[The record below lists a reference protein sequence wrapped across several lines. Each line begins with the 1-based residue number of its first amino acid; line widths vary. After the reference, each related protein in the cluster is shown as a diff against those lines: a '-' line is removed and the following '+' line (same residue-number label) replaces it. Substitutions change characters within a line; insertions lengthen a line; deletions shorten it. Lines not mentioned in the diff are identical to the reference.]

1 MFDLFRS
8 REKSVRLLLGVLLV
22 AVAASMLIYLIPGG
36 VGDSGASGQNTLAA
50 VGSDKITTADL
61 QREIQRLT
69 RGQNL
74 PKGVLAMYIPTMV
87 TQLIEQ
93 RAMTYKAREMG
104 LTISDQELGDAIQ
117 AAFAAQMGGKFD
129 MTAYQGFLA
138 QQGMT
143 VTDFEK
149 QQRDAMLGGQLET
162 LERQS
167 IVIPDAD
174 VKAEYQRKNEKVGLE
189 YIKFDGKDFL
199 SKVNR
204 DPAAVKAYFDKNRGE
219 FRIPEK
225 RDIQLVV
232 GETADFVQSAQVSA
246 DQLRKDYQD
255 SIDSYR
261 TPERVNV
268 RHILIKTQGKPKE
281 QAPQLKAKAEDL
293 LKQIKA
299 GGNFAEL
306 AKKNSEDP
314 GSAVKG
320 GELGWIVRG
329 QTVPAFEQA
338 AFSLK
343 PGETSGVVETEYGYH
358 ILQVEQKQEAHT
370 QSFEEAQPQL
380 LMEAKKEIAAENL
393 KKAMDAAHAE
403 ILKTPA
409 QAEAIAKKYGLR
421 FFKADGVANTTAL
434 PEVNTQAELTTAI
447 FGAPKGGTTDVVN
460 MDAQGKAAFAS
471 VTGVTPARNSDFTEA
486 QKDVLE
492 KYTAAESARLSEQ
505 AAKAALDRARKG
517 ESLEA
522 LAKEYGVKVQTAA
535 PFTVDGAAEGIG
547 PATQLA
553 AAFDANVGGVIGP
566 VAAQGGNFICK
577 VTQKIPA
584 DMNQFASGKSA
595 IVQSLEQQRV
605 QVQDPLFKDSIV
617 TELKRR
623 GKIKINNDTI
633 SKIITSYQS

>member
-8 REKSVRLLLGVLLV
+8 REKSVRILLGVMLLLV
-22 AVAASMLIYLIPGG
+22 AGSMLIYSIPGG
-36 VGDSGASGQNTLAA
+36 TGDTSTSGQNTLAA
-50 VGSDKITTADL
+50 VGSDKITTVDL

-74 PKGVLAMYIPTMV
+74 PKGILAMYIPTMV

-93 RAMTYKAREMG
+93 KAMSYKARELG
-104 LTISDQELGDAIQ
+104 LTISDQELGDSIQ

-129 MTAYQGFLA
+129 MTVYQGFLA
-138 QQGMT
+138 QQGMS

-167 IVIPDAD
+167 IVISDAD
-174 VKAEYQRKNEKVGLE
+174 VKAEYQRKNQKVGLD
-189 YIKFDGKDFL
+189 YLKFDGKDFA

-219 FRIPEK
+219 FRVPEK
-225 RDIQLVV
+225 RDVELVV
-232 GETADFVQSAQVSA
+232 GESADFVQSAQVSP

-261 TPERVNV
+261 TPERANV

-329 QTVPAFEQA
+329 QTVPPFEKA

-343 PGETSGVVETEYGYH
+343 AGETSGVVETEYGYH
-358 ILQVEQKQEAHT
+358 ILQVEEQQAAHT

-380 LMEAKKEIAAENL
+380 LMQAKKDVAAENL

-409 QAEAIAKKYGLR
+409 QAEAIGKKYGLR
-421 FFKADGVANTTAL
+421 FFNVAGATNTTAL
-434 PEVNTQAELTTAI
+434 PEVNTQAEVITAI

-460 MDAQGKAAFAS
+460 MDTQGKAAFAEIMN
-471 VTGVTPARNSDFTEA
+471 VTAGRNSEFAEA
-486 QKDVLE
+486 QADVLQ
-492 KYTAAESARLSEQ
+492 KYTTAEAARLAEQ
-505 AAKAALDRARKG
+505 AAKIALERARKG

-522 LAKEYGVKVQTAA
+522 LAKEYGLKVQNAA

-553 AAFDANVGGVIGP
+553 AAFDSNVGGVIGP
-566 VAAQGGNFICK
+566 VSAQGGSFVCK
-577 VTQKIPA
+577 VSQKMPA
-584 DMNQFASGKSA
+584 DMSQFAAGKSA

-605 QVQDPLFKDSIV
+605 QVQDPLFRDSIV

-623 GKIKINNDTI
+623 GKIKINNDMI
-633 SKIITSYQS
+633 SKIITSYES

>member
-8 REKSVRLLLGVLLV
+8 REKSVRLLLGVLLL

-74 PKGVLAMYIPTMV
+74 PKGILAMYIPTMV

-93 RAMTYKAREMG
+93 KAMAYKAREMG
-104 LTISDQELGDAIQ
+104 LTISDQELGDTIQ

-129 MTAYQGFLA
+129 MTTYQGFLA

-167 IVIPDAD
+167 IVIPEAD
-174 VKAEYQRKNEKVGLE
+174 VKAEYQRKNQKVGLE
-189 YIKFDGKDFL
+189 YIKFDGKDFV

-204 DPAAVKAYFDKNRGE
+204 DPAAAKAYFDKNRGE
-219 FRIPEK
+219 FRVPEK

-232 GETADFVQSAQVSA
+232 GETADFVQSAQVPTN
-246 DQLRKDYQD
+246 QLRKDYQD

-281 QAPQLKAKAEDL
+281 QAPQLKLKAEDL

-358 ILQVEQKQEAHT
+358 ILQVEEKQEAHT

-421 FFKADGVANTTAL
+421 FFKADGVTNTTAL

-460 MDAQGKAAFAS
+460 MDAQGKSAFAS
-471 VTGVTPARNSDFTEA
+471 VTNVTPASNSDFTEA
-486 QKDVLE
+486 QKDVLQ
-492 KYTAAESARLSEQ
+492 KYTTAEAARLSEQ
-505 AAKAALDRARKG
+505 AAKTALERARKG

-535 PFTVDGAAEGIG
+535 PFAVDGAAEGIG

-617 TELKRR
+617 MELKRR

>member
-8 REKSVRLLLGVLLV
+8 REKSVRLLLGVLLL

-74 PKGVLAMYIPTMV
+74 PKGILAMYIPTMV

-93 RAMTYKAREMG
+93 KAMAYKAREMG
-104 LTISDQELGDAIQ
+104 LTISDQELGDTIQ

-129 MTAYQGFLA
+129 MTTYQGFLA

-167 IVIPDAD
+167 IVLPEAD
-174 VKAEYQRKNEKVGLE
+174 VKAEYQRKNQKVGLE
-189 YIKFDGKDFL
+189 YIKFDGKDFV

-232 GETADFVQSAQVSA
+232 GETADFVQNAQVSN

-281 QAPQLKAKAEDL
+281 QAPQLKLKAEDL

-320 GELGWIVRG
+320 GELGWVVKG

-358 ILQVEQKQEAHT
+358 ILQVEEKQAAHT

-380 LMEAKKEIAAENL
+380 LMAAKKEIAAENL

-421 FFKADGVANTTAL
+421 FFKAEGVTNTTAL

-460 MDAQGKAAFAS
+460 MDAQGKSAFAS
-471 VTGVTPARNSDFTEA
+471 VTNVTPARNSDFTEA
-486 QKDVLE
+486 QNEVLQ
-492 KYTAAESARLSEQ
+492 KYTTAEAARLSEQ
-505 AAKAALDRARKG
+505 AAKTALERARKG

-605 QVQDPLFKDSIV
+605 QVQDPLFKDSVV

>member
-8 REKSVRLLLGVLLV
+8 REKSVRILLGVMLLLV
-22 AVAASMLIYLIPGG
+22 AGSMLIYLIPGG
-36 VGDSGASGQNTLAA
+36 VGDSAASGQNTLAA
-50 VGSDKITTADL
+50 VGPDKVTTVDL

-74 PKGVLAMYIPTMV
+74 PKGILAMYIPTMV

-117 AAFAAQMGGKFD
+117 AAFAAQAGGKFD
-129 MTAYQGFLA
+129 MQMYQGFLA
-138 QQGMT
+138 QQGLT
-143 VTDFEK
+143 VADFEK
-149 QQRDAMLGGQLET
+149 QQRDAMLAGQLET

-167 IVIPDAD
+167 LVISDAEA
-174 VKAEYQRKNEKVGLE
+174 KTEYQRKNQKAGLE
-189 YIKFDGKDFL
+189 YIKFESKDFV

-225 RDIQLVV
+225 RDVALVV
-232 GETADFVQSAQVSA
+232 GETADFVQSAQVTT
-246 DQLRKDYQD
+246 DQLRKEYQD

-293 LKQIKA
+293 LKQIKS
-299 GGNFAEL
+299 GGNFAEI
-306 AKKNSEDP
+306 AKKNSEDS

-329 QTVPAFEQA
+329 QTVPPFEQA

-358 ILQVEQKQEAHT
+358 ILQVEQKQDAHT
-370 QSFEEAQPQL
+370 QTFEEARPQI
-380 LMEAKKEIAAENL
+380 LMEAKKEAAAENL

-403 ILKTPA
+403 ILKNPA

-421 FFKADGVANTTAL
+421 YFKVDGMTNTTAL
-434 PEVNTQAELTTAI
+434 PEVNTHAELTTAI
-447 FGAPKGGTTDVVN
+447 FGAQRGGTTDVVN

-471 VTGVTPARNSDFTEA
+471 VTGVMPARNSEFREVQNDVQQKYSTAEA
-486 QKDVLE
+486 
-492 KYTAAESARLSEQ
+492 ARLAEQ
-505 AAKAALDRARKG
+505 AAKSAAERARKG

-522 LAKEYGVKVQTAA
+522 LAKEYGLKVQTAA
-535 PFTVDGAAEGIG
+535 PFTIDGAAEGIG
-547 PATQLA
+547 PATELS
-553 AAFDANVGGVIGP
+553 AAFQSNVGGIVGP
-566 VAAQGGNFICK
+566 VAGTGGNFVCR
-577 VTQKIPA
+577 VSQKIPA
-584 DMNQFASGKSA
+584 DMSQFASNKSA
-595 IVQSLEQQRV
+595 IVQSLEQQRL
-605 QVQDPLFKDSIV
+605 QVQDALFRDSIV
-617 TELKRR
+617 VELKRR

-633 SKIITSYQS
+633 NKLITSYQS